1 MEVGEEGRGGEGRGD
16 DWRTK
21 QKKTNEDDED
31 EVKEEVYTVVYLSGS
46 IRMYEGGCM
55 CLTVRCEFRVAKASI
70 NVPSPAAYPISDI
83 RYPRLWLRTLTLSR
97 SDAHERGLARHV
109 AELHFKR
116 GRARFFDE
124 TSSKGR

>member
-1 MEVGEEGRGGEGRGD
+1 
-16 DWRTK
+16 
-21 QKKTNEDDED
+21 
-31 EVKEEVYTVVYLSGS
+31 
-46 IRMYEGGCM
+46 MYEGGCM

-109 AELHFKR
+109 VELHFKR
-116 GRARFFDE
+116 GRARSLRGSMFPLR
-124 TSSKGR
+124 KGRGCSTLSNHANIIR